1 MSPDAPAAGGY
12 PAEVALARL
21 RAAGHRITTA
31 RRVLVSVLSENRAHR
46 SADELAAAVQAC
58 APGTNR
64 STIYRNLDELARL
77 GLIDRTGIGGR
88 PAAYHLAPADHGHL
102 ACESCGQ
109 ITEIPGQLLDSLART
124 LRDRYG
130 FTLSQHRFAITGRCA
145 GCH

>member
-1 MSPDAPAAGGY
+1 MSQDTLTAGGY
-12 PAEVALARL
+12 PVETALARL

-31 RRVLVSVLSENRAHR
+31 RRLLLAVLAENRAHR
-46 SADELAAAVQAC
+46 SADELAAAVQVR
-58 APGTNR
+58 APRTNR

-109 ITEIPGQLLDSLART
+109 ITEIPGELLDSLARSI
-124 LRDRYG
+124 RDRYG

-145 GCH
+145 GCQ